1 MSIETLANTL
11 QFLDIEDQYFEVNA
25 GNDILVLTS
34 SEGGPQ
40 NIDLADGTYDG
51 ASLATEIARAMNADA
66 TLTGGVITF
75 AVTYSTTTY
84 KFTLDATAAKTIA
97 YTHSGS
103 DAGLTC
109 GFIADQAAAQTI
121 TSNTAASDPTA
132 IVQTLLTEAENYIS
146 NYCRRTFEST
156 AYTLE
161 RYDGKGY
168 DKLNLRQYPVTI
180 VDRVV
185 IGVRDVISI
194 KNTNT
199 GTSASV
205 SVLTTGLRLV
215 LNGTVDA
222 TDVTFATNTTI
233 SAMVTA
239 ANAIGS
245 GWVAASLNSTY
256 NSFKSSD
263 LVTQSGLGC
272 INSRLAYLA
281 IPHEQEH
288 GVEADLDKGQ
298 LRLPWRFPKGFQNV
312 FVDYT
317 AGYSSDDMPSDLKLA
332 VKIIVQYLYE
342 KRTNTVFGIEFYNI
356 GASGS
361 TGLRTI
367 FEKDFIMPKEAE
379 RILAEY
385 KRWKV

>member
-1 MSIETLANTL
+1 MSIVSLADML
-11 QFLDIEDQYFEVNA
+11 IFLDIDDQYFEINA
-25 GNDILVLTS
+25 GNDVLVFTS
-34 SEGGPQ
+34 NVAGPR
-40 NIDLADGTYDG
+40 NIDLSDGTYSG
-51 ASLATEIARAMNADA
+51 ASLATEIARAMNADT
-66 TLTGGVITF
+66 TLTGGSITF

-84 KFTLDATAAKTIA
+84 KFTIDATVGKTIA

-103 DAGLTC
+103 DAGLTL
-109 GFIADQAAAQTI
+109 GFTADHAAAQTI

-132 IVQTLLTEAENYIS
+132 VVQDILTETEKFVS

-168 DKLNLRQYPVTI
+168 NIINLEQYPATI
-180 VDRVV
+180 VDRVAT
-185 IGVRDVISI
+185 GVRNAISI

-215 LNGTVDA
+215 LDGTADS

-239 ANAIGS
+239 VNAIGD
-245 GWVAASLNSTY
+245 GWVAASENAAY

-263 LVTQSGLGC
+263 LITQSALGC
-272 INSRLAYLA
+272 INGRLVYLT
-281 IPHEQEH
+281 IPDESEYDIE
-288 GVEADLDKGQ
+288 VNLNKGQ
-298 LRLPWRFPKGFQNV
+298 IMLPVGFGKGFQNI

-317 AGYSSDDMPSDLKLA
+317 AGYSSDNMPDDLKLA

-342 KRTNTVFGIEFYNI
+342 KRTNNVFGIEFYNI

-367 FEKDFIMPKEAE
+367 FETKFIMPKEAE

-385 KRWKV
+385 KSWRI